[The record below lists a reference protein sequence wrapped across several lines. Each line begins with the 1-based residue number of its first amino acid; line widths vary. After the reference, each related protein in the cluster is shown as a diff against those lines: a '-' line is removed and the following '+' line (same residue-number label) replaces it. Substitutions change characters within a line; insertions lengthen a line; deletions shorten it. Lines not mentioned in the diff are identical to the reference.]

1 MRIADGKSILNGIAI
16 GKLRIYRG
24 RGFRLSLER
33 GVSPREETA
42 RFELALQQVI
52 LQQRALAAETR
63 ERLGEA
69 EAAIFEVHA
78 MILEDA
84 LLTDSVRACL
94 REEGCSAEK
103 AVCTAC
109 RRQAQTFLD
118 MDDPYMQARAADIHD
133 IRQALLDA
141 LAGNAVELPEE
152 TEPVIL
158 VAEELTPSEIMRLGK
173 GKLCGIITREGSCN
187 SHSAI
192 LARSMNLPAL
202 VQCAEIDE
210 SWEGRSAIL
219 DGEQGRVYIDPE
231 PGLLRHYETRI
242 EQEREADERL
252 RTLKGK
258 VSVTRDGR
266 QVTLLANIGG
276 PEDIPALLQND
287 AEGVGLLRSEFL
299 YLGRS
304 EAPSEEEQLAAYR
317 EVLDA
322 MRGRRVVIRTCD
334 IGADKQLFYLPA
346 EKEENPAL
354 GCRAIR
360 FCFRHRELFR
370 TQLRALLR
378 ASVYGR
384 LAVMFPMIISPA
396 ELREAKRMLRSCREE
411 LEAEG
416 VCAVEPQIGIMIETP
431 AAVLCA
437 EELAAECEFFSIG
450 TNDLTQYLLAL
461 DRQNA
466 ALECFLDPHHPALLR
481 AVEMTAKA
489 GRKRGIEVGICG
501 ELAADLSLT
510 ERFLRMGISVLSVN
524 PQNILPLR
532 QKIRGL
538 RLTD

>member
-42 RFELALQQVI
+42 RFELALQRVI
-52 LQQRALAAETR
+52 LQQHALAAETR

-109 RRQAQTFLD
+109 GQQAQTFLD

-141 LAGNAVELPEE
+141 LEGNAVELPEE

-158 VAEELTPSEIMRLGK
+158 VAEELTPSEIMRLDR

-202 VQCAEIDE
+202 VQCTGIDE
-210 SWEGRSAIL
+210 SWEGRPAIL

-231 PGLLRHYETRI
+231 PELLRCYEART

-252 RTLKGK
+252 GALKGK
-258 VSVTRDGR
+258 ASVTRDGR

-317 EVLDA
+317 EVLEE
-322 MRGRRVVIRTCD
+322 MCIRD
-334 IGADKQLFYLPA
+334 RESALKGIAAGKNIALVYPA
-346 EKEENPAL
+346 EGTSVIPDGSAVL
-354 GCRAIR
+354 RGA
-360 FCFRHRELFR
+360 RHRE
-370 TQLRALLR
+370 
-378 ASVYGR
+378 
-384 LAVMFPMIISPA
+384 
-396 ELREAKRMLRSCREE
+396 
-411 LEAEG
+411 
-416 VCAVEPQIGIMIETP
+416 
-431 AAVLCA
+431 
-437 EELAAECEFFSIG
+437 
-450 TNDLTQYLLAL
+450 
-461 DRQNA
+461 NA
-466 ALECFLDPHHPALLR
+466 
-481 AVEMTAKA
+481 
-489 GRKRGIEVGICG
+489 
-501 ELAADLSLT
+501 
-510 ERFLRMGISVLSVN
+510 ERFLEFVSGEDVQRLLQRRLCRRSVRKDAARLLEQAEGGVAFPALQELHPINYDLEEISMERDALLMSWEFYFGT
-524 PQNILPLR
+524 PEGEEAGQ
-532 QKIRGL
+532 
-538 RLTD
+538 